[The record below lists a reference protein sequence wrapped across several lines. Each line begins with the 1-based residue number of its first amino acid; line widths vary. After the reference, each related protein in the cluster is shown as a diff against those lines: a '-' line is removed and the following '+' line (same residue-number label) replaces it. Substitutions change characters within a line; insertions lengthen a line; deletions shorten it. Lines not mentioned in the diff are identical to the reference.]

1 MSKLL
6 NDDQVSTYDRD
17 GFVFP
22 VRVMSEA
29 DAVSFGDRILAA
41 EADGKLRARGGE
53 TKFYLRFP
61 WVYELATRPE
71 ILDAVEDLIGPD
83 IMLYHNSIWAKR
95 GGGGHYVSWHQDNT
109 YFGHYPCE
117 VLSMWIALTPATVA
131 NGCMQFLPGTH
142 RLGQLPLAGNDVNDA
157 NMLTSGQTV
166 EFDPN
171 SVDAV
176 PIELQPGEASL
187 HHAFLIHG
195 SLPNWTEDL
204 RMGMTLIFHPP
215 HLRQAGDVRTS
226 ALLVRGE
233 DRYGHFDRE
242 TPPVAEDDEAT
253 VEAYERA
260 VMLYRS
266 KVREMGNST
275 IERFEKGTANS
286 S

>member
-1 MSKLL
+1 MSKRLS
-6 NDDQVSTYDRD
+6 DEQIAAYDRD

-22 VRVMSEA
+22 VRIMPEE
-29 DAVSFGDRILAA
+29 DARTFGNRILENEAA
-41 EADGKLRARGGE
+41 GKLKARGGE

-61 WVYELATRPE
+61 WVHELATHPN

-117 VLSMWIALTPATVA
+117 VLSVWIALTPANVE

-142 RLGQLPLAGNDVNDA
+142 ALGQLPLAGNDVNDA

-166 EFDPN
+166 DFNPSRVDP
-171 SVDAV
+171 VA
-176 PIELQPGEASL
+176 IELQPGEASI

-195 SLPNWTEDL
+195 SLPNQTDSM
-204 RMGMTLIFHPP
+204 RMGMTLIYHPP
-215 HLRQAGDVRTS
+215 HLKQAGDVRTS

-233 DRYGHFDRE
+233 DRYGNFDRE
-242 TPPVAEDDEAT
+242 EPPVSEDDGET
-253 VEAYERA
+253 VERYERA
-260 VMLYRS
+260 VALYRG

-275 IERFEKGTANS
+275 IRRFEERDAKTP
-286 S
+286 